1 MRTSI
6 EYISSLTDMVSDI
19 ETTIARHI
27 RKNNLNNVVWNIGN
41 FDFTLTPKIG
51 YVEINYKDTTSNLL
65 KTFNIYDLIRLLE
78 QIEYQINFTE

>member
-27 RKNNLNNVVWNIGN
+27 KKNNLNNHVWNIGN
-41 FDFTLTPKIG
+41 IDFTLTPKIG

-65 KTFNIYDLIRLLE
+65 RKFNIYDLIRLLE
-78 QIEYQINFTE
+78 QIEYQINDAE

>member
-19 ETTIARHI
+19 ETTIARLI
-27 RKNNLNNVVWNIGN
+27 KKNNLNNIVWNIGN
-41 FDFTLTPKIG
+41 FDFTLKPKIG

>member
-19 ETTIARHI
+19 ETTIARLI
-27 RKNNLNNVVWNIGN
+27 KKNNLNNIVWNIGN
-41 FDFTLTPKIG
+41 FDFKQTKKIG

>member
-27 RKNNLNNVVWNIGN
+27 KKNNLNNHVWNVGK

-65 KTFNIYDLIRLLE
+65 RTFDIYDLIALLE
-78 QIEYQINFTE
+78 QIEYQINDTE